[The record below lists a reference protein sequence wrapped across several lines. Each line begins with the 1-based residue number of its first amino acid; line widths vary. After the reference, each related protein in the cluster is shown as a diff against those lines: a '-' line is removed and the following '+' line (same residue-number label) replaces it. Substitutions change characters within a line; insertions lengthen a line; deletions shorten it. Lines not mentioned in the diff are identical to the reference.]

1 MNSIS
6 IEPGATKYFHQK
18 LADLLSF
25 DINRINQ
32 LLELTQYS
40 ITFTISCIIVGL
52 LMNVIFPAYND
63 SIGTW
68 QLFFEIV
75 GELIILTIGVFY
87 IRKINHLIPF
97 MFYINDGCRF
107 SWNQLTKP
115 CSHRAGDGKSSYKPY
130 NTTEYQGEVAFS
142 LIFVGVQFRL
152 IRKLALFAKR
162 MGQLLV
168 KEGEV
173 KNEIESAVHTQA
185 KPGDKRN
192 VQQSWTAVHN
202 TVVAVDKKLKRGQ

>member
-18 LADLLSF
+18 LSDLLSF

-52 LMNVIFPAYND
+52 LMNIIFPAYND

-68 QLFFEIV
+68 QLFFEII
-75 GELIILTIGVFY
+75 GELILLTIGVFY

-97 MFYINDGCRF
+97 MLYINDG
-107 SWNQLTKP
+107 K
-115 CSHRAGDGKSSYKPY
+115 ASYKPY

-142 LIFVGVQFRL
+142 LVFVGVQFRL

-168 KEGEV
+168 KEEEM
-173 KNEIESAVHTQA
+173 KNEIEM
-185 KPGDKRN
+185 
-192 VQQSWTAVHN
+192 AVHN
-202 TVVAVDKKLKRGQ
+202 GVLNFSKKNK